1 MIQTGISAIDVMNSV
16 ARGQKIPL
24 FSAAGLP
31 HNDVA
36 AQIVRQ
42 SSLVQLKDTLDG
54 HEDNFAVVFGA
65 MGVNMETAR
74 FFRNDFEESGA
85 MQRTCLFLNL
95 ANDPTIE
102 RIITPRLALSAAEYL
117 AYERDMHV
125 LCILT
130 DMSSYADALRE
141 VSAAREEVPGRRG
154 YPGYMY
160 TDLSTIYERAGR
172 IVGKNG
178 SITQFPI
185 LTMPNDDMTHPI
197 PDLTGYITEGQI
209 TLDRK
214 LQAKEIFP
222 PINVLPSLS
231 RLMKSAIGTG
241 LTRDDH
247 GAVSNQLYAS
257 YAKGKDAMAM
267 KAVVGEE
274 ALDHDE
280 LLFIQFVE
288 KFEGKFISQGAYQNR
303 SIFESLDLAWELLRT
318 FPPHLLN
325 KIDPRTREKYY
336 PRDGASGRP
345 PYEAPKH
352 GH

>member
-1 MIQTGISAIDVMNSV
+1 
-16 ARGQKIPL
+16 
-24 FSAAGLP
+24 
-31 HNDVA
+31 
-36 AQIVRQ
+36 
-42 SSLVQLKDTLDG
+42 
-54 HEDNFAVVFGA
+54 
-65 MGVNMETAR
+65 
-74 FFRNDFEESGA
+74 
-85 MQRTCLFLNL
+85 
-95 ANDPTIE
+95 
-102 RIITPRLALSAAEYL
+102 
-117 AYERDMHV
+117 
-125 LCILT
+125 
-130 DMSSYADALRE
+130 
-141 VSAAREEVPGRRG
+141 
-154 YPGYMY
+154 
-160 TDLSTIYERAGR
+160 
-172 IVGKNG
+172 
-178 SITQFPI
+178 
-185 LTMPNDDMTHPI
+185 
-197 PDLTGYITEGQI
+197 
-209 TLDRK
+209 
-214 LQAKEIFP
+214 
-222 PINVLPSLS
+222 
-231 RLMKSAIGTG
+231 MKSAIGTG